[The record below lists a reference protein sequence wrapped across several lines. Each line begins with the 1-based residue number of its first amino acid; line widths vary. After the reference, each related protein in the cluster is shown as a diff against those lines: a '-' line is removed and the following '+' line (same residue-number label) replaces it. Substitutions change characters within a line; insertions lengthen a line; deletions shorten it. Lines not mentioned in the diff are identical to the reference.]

1 MKGNDSKEKVVASI
15 NRYMGLA
22 NLSIIA
28 VNPTAAE
35 MQKLLGMEEE
45 PKEPVYKEIKLKDN
59 DGNEREV
66 NKVRLVLRGI
76 NPVHVDTPDGKLAV
90 INETITAMHDIF
102 VSEQLVV
109 SSTGK
114 PKILNG
120 VGNDTWQ
127 EIEALKANEK
137 MGWFTKYEPLYQ
149 AREGEVELL
158 QIFREFLNLGSKDEC
173 KFEDYKK
180 IANGDVSELK
190 KYVSKWSTTNAAT
203 FLLGV
208 KEVEDKEYQAVYN
221 KVFGRPSVKSTPE
234 KFIKRL
240 NEEYGEFKAVYPSD
254 LKLRV
259 YTRKLEVPDDNPANS
274 TPATT
279 SSWV

>member
-28 VNPTAAE
+28 INPTAEE
-35 MQKLLGMEEE
+35 MQKLLGMEEL
-45 PKEPVYKEIKLKDN
+45 PKEPQYKDIELKDDSST
-59 DGNEREV
+59 DGKRLA
-66 NKVRLVLRGI
+66 NKVRLVLRGKNQVKI
-76 NPVHVDTPDGKLAV
+76 DTTFQE
-90 INETITAMHDIF
+90 ETITAMHDIF
-102 VSEQLVV
+102 VSQRPVV

-120 VGNDTWQ
+120 LGVDTWQ
-127 EIEALKANEK
+127 DLDTLRANERMK
-137 MGWFTKYEPLYQ
+137 WFTKNEPLYQ

-158 QIFREFLNLGSKDEC
+158 KIFREYLNLSSKDEC
-173 KFEDYKK
+173 RFEDFNK

-190 KYVSKWSTTNAAT
+190 KYISKWSGNAAT

-208 KEVEDKEYQAVYN
+208 KEVEDKEYQTVYT
-221 KVFGRPSVKSTPE
+221 KCFGRPSVKSTPD
-234 KFIKRL
+234 KFVKAL
-240 NEEYGEFKAVYPSD
+240 SEEYGEFKAVYPMD
-254 LKLRV
+254 LKLTI
-259 YTRKLEVPDDNPANS
+259 YTKTMDAPDSANTEVAKS
-274 TPATT
+274 T